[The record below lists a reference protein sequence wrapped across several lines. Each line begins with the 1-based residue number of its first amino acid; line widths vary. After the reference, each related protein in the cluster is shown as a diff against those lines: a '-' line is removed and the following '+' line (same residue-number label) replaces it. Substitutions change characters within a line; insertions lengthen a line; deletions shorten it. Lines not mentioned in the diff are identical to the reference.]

1 MEKWQYYGLF
11 IDKETHD
18 KLIDVLVD
26 YHWIGT
32 LNNSEREYLN
42 HCTLL
47 HKSQAS
53 TPSGHPQMC
62 FLNSLIKKGL
72 IKYKI
77 KITAIGVSD
86 KAMAFKVVL
95 YRKEKPRIYSYND
108 SPHITICTFN
118 GGKPVES
125 NNITKWYPLDEPIE
139 IETTLKRV

>member
-32 LNNSEREYLN
+32 LNDSEREYLD

-53 TPSGHPQMC
+53 TPSGHPLMGL
-62 FLNSLIKKGL
+62 LNSLLKKGD
-72 IKYKI
+72 IKHNI
-77 KITAIGVSD
+77 IINAVGISER
-86 KAMAFKVVL
+86 AMAFRVILPKKSRVSSL
-95 YRKEKPRIYSYND
+95 NEM
-108 SPHITICTFN
+108 PHITICTFN
-118 GGKPVES
+118 GGRPVES

-139 IETTLKRV
+139 IETTLRRV